1 MKTNTFQTL
10 FLLFALLLGFSCSNP
25 CKDVDC
31 GNGICNK
38 DNGDCSCNDGWV
50 QDINGLCTIANSD
63 KFVGTWKV
71 VENCPSGT
79 YNYDVSITKNN
90 YDRVTISN
98 YGNYA
103 SNFGAIQVMARIAGN
118 DISIPTQ
125 TISFNLQSFVINP
138 TSGTFSNNT
147 FTLNYSVSIDANT
160 PQTCSAVYT
169 KQ

>member
-25 CKDVDC
+25 CKDVNC

-50 QDINGLCTIANSD
+50 QDTNGLCTIANSD

-79 YNYDVSITKNN
+79 YNYEVSITKNN
-90 YDRVTISN
+90 YENKIIGKSTVHFWKEQIMELGGEYLIWSN
-98 YGNYA
+98 A
-103 SNFGAIQVMARIAGN
+103 
-118 DISIPTQ
+118 PE
-125 TISFNLQSFVINP
+125 NP
-138 TSGTFSNNT
+138 Y
-147 FTLNYSVSIDANT
+147 LN
-160 PQTCSAVYT
+160 
-169 KQ
+169 